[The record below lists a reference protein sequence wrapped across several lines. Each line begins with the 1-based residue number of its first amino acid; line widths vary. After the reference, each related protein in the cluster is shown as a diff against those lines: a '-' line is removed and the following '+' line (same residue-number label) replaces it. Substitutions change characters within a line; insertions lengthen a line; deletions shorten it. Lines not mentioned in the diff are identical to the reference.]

1 MLYKEYLSN
10 VQNLVAKVADTQSEK
25 IEKAAELVAN
35 AWKNDGMLYVFG
47 CGHSHI
53 IGEDLFYRAGG
64 TAAICAMLDSDLMLH
79 GGAVKSSHYER
90 MSGLAKPIFDRYGL
104 TKNDVLL
111 IASTSGINSVP
122 VEMAM
127 CAKEQGIP
135 VIAIVSEAYKEDASR
150 HPSGKKLRSV
160 ADIVLD
166 NGVCHG
172 DAAVEIGDSGMRVG
186 PISTIASCLIAQSI
200 VVQADEFMW
209 QEGVQPPVY
218 VSGNIPG
225 GMEQNQDLIR
235 RYMPRNK
242 HL

>member
-1 MLYKEYLSN
+1 MLYQEYFRQVGDVLDKVIN
-10 VQNLVAKVADTQSEK
+10 TQGERIEEAARLVGESLAK
-25 IEKAAELVAN
+25 
-35 AWKNDGMLYVFG
+35 DGMLYVFG

-64 TAAICAMLDSDLMLH
+64 TVPVCAMLDSDLMLH

-90 MSGLAKPIFDRYGL
+90 MSGLAKPIFDRYCL
-104 TKNDVLL
+104 TSNDVLL
-111 IASTSGINSVP
+111 IVSTSGINSVP

-127 CAKEQGIP
+127 CAKEKGIP
-135 VIAIVSEAYKEDASR
+135 VIAIVSMAYAEDKSR
-150 HPSGKKLRSV
+150 HMSGKKLHDV

-172 DAAVEIGDSGMRVG
+172 DASVAVGDSGMKVG
-186 PISTIASCLIAQSI
+186 PISTISACMIAQSI
-200 VVQADEFMW
+200 IVQADENMW
-209 QEGVQPPVY
+209 KQGIRPPVY

-225 GMEQNQDLIR
+225 GMEQNRELIQ
-235 RYMPRNK
+235 RYLPRNK